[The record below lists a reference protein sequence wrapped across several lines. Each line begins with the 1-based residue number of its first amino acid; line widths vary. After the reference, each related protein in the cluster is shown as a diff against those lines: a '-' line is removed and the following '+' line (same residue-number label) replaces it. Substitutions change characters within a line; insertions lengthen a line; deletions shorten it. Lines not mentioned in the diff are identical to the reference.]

1 MTANLEGAI
10 SKSYSRIPLRECVEG
25 TKATCRRLGN
35 KVADGAKATDKV
47 IRQHPYQSVGIAIGL
62 GLVIGL
68 LAGRR

>member
-1 MTANLEGAI
+1 
-10 SKSYSRIPLRECVEG
+10 LRECVEG